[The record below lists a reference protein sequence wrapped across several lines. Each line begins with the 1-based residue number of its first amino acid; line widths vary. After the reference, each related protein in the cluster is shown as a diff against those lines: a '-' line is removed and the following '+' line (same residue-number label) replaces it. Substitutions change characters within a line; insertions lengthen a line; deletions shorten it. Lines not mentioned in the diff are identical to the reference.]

1 MDTNQKEIDLVE
13 IWEIIWK
20 RKWRIIIPTVLAIVA
35 AAAFAFMKAP
45 VWEVDAI
52 LLPSKFF
59 MQTAQGQFIE
69 VVVTEPKQIAGQIN
83 QASYNNMIAAELK
96 MNIKDFPKIRAEN
109 LSDTQL
115 VRVLIKDEDTKQAKA
130 ILLSLFSHLK
140 RELDRKIDVEMKS
153 IDTQITTKAN
163 DIKDMENEIQVKD
176 FDIKSLEIEKD
187 RIKGEIEANKNK
199 LVISEERS
207 NSLLEEMKSVKGRID
222 DIDKQLKNVLSQKK
236 EEGEAV
242 SLLLYSNEVQ
252 QNLRY
257 YSTLD
262 EKLSLERVSQE
273 NLRLDNRDNEEKLKQ
288 IDTKIGQTKAE
299 IANIKNQI
307 STTQSEIK
315 LLEDEKQRIDY
326 AQLIK
331 APTASVYPVSP
342 RVGIILA
349 VTAIIGLMVFTLL
362 AFLWEYT
369 QRRKPAQS

>member
-1 MDTNQKEIDLVE
+1 METNQKDIDLLE
-13 IWEIIWK
+13 LWGIIWK
-20 RKWRIIIPTVLAIVA
+20 RKWRIVIPTALAVVA
-35 AAAFAFMKAP
+35 AAVFALLKPP

-83 QASYNNMIAAELK
+83 QESYNNLIAAELK
-96 MNIKDFPKIRAEN
+96 IDIKDFPKIRAEN

-115 VRVLIKDEDTKQAKA
+115 VRVLIRDEEAKQAKA
-130 ILLSLFSHLK
+130 ILGALFNRLK
-140 RELDRKIDVEMKS
+140 KELDRKIDVEMKS

-163 DIKDMENEIQVKD
+163 SIKDMENEIQVKE
-176 FDIKSLEIEKD
+176 FDIKSLEIEKEML
-187 RIKGEIEANKNK
+187 KGEIEANKNK
-199 LVISEERS
+199 LLISEERS
-207 NSLLEEMKSVKGRID
+207 NSLLEEMKSVKGRVD
-222 DIDKQLKNVLSQKK
+222 NLDKQLKNVLSEKRG
-236 EEGEAV
+236 EGEAI

-262 EKLSLERVSQE
+262 EKFSLERVTQE
-273 NLRLDNRDNEEKLKQ
+273 NLRLDNKDSEEKIKQ
-288 IDTKIGQTKAE
+288 LDTQIGQTKAE
-299 IANIKNQI
+299 IANVKNLI
-307 STTQSEIK
+307 STTQSEIT

-342 RVGIILA
+342 RIGIIVVIVATIGLA
-349 VTAIIGLMVFTLL
+349 VFTFL
-362 AFLWEYT
+362 AFFWEYI
-369 QRRKPAQS
+369 QRRKTAPG